1 MCRYSEDWWASSTTT
16 VWWWCDTQSWP
27 AEVCVSKKCVFV
39 LQSGQFSEDMIPT
52 VGFNMRKI
60 TKGNVT
66 IKVGSS
72 IPCFCVLLLC
82 RFHPTITCNFEK
94 KCFLIMFIRFC
105 CTLQQYNVS
114 WCHCEFSH
122 NWHWLEWKMK
132 TWGFVCNFRSTNTYY
147 TFTKYHE
154 RTWNVL

>member
-1 MCRYSEDWWASSTTT
+1 MC
-16 VWWWCDTQSWP
+16 V
-27 AEVCVSKKCVFV
+27 CVFV

-82 RFHPTITCNFEK
+82 RYHPTITCNFEK